1 MIIAFK
7 SIRKLKEP
15 SCFKAW
21 IIKILINKSN
31 GIYRY
36 KSKGNIVSLDEIEN
50 YKIVD
55 YSNIDNIEV
64 SLDFDFICN
73 NLKYEDRTIIILYYM
88 EKFTDKEIGEILSI
102 KENTVKTKRVR
113 AKQKIKN
120 IMTKGEKMYG

>member
-1 MIIAFK
+1 MLLFKNDLYKIAKARLKNDDDVYDVIQETMIMAFK
-7 SIRKLKEP
+7 SIKKLKEP

-55 YSNIDNIEV
+55 YSNIDHIEV
-64 SLDFDFICN
+64 ALDFDFICN
-73 NLKYEDRTIIILYYM
+73 NLKY
-88 EKFTDKEIGEILSI
+88 
-102 KENTVKTKRVR
+102 
-113 AKQKIKN
+113 
-120 IMTKGEKMYG
+120 